1 MPTDLFGQY
10 RLNENNVATI
20 RKTFK
25 GANTALEKLI
35 ETLKDLQ
42 KAFADAHL
50 AGLEQQMQDL
60 IDQTIEI
67 DAAVS
72 KAAAQA
78 KCGDV
83 VVY

>member
-1 MPTDLFGQY
+1 MPTDLFGKY

-35 ETLKDLQ
+35 ETLK
-42 KAFADAHL
+42 AFANAHL
-50 AGLEQQMQDL
+50 AGLEQQMQGL

>member
-1 MPTDLFGQY
+1 MPTDLFGKY
-10 RLNENNVATI
+10 RLDEKHVATI

-35 ETLKDLQ
+35 EALKDLQ
-42 KAFADAHL
+42 HAFSNAHL
-50 AGLEQQMQDL
+50 GELEQQMQTL
-60 IDQTIEI
+60 IDKTIDI

-72 KAAAQA
+72 KAVAQA

-83 VVY
+83 EVY

>member
-1 MPTDLFGQY
+1 MPTDLFGKY
-10 RLNENNVATI
+10 RLDEKYVATI
-20 RKTFK
+20 RKKFK
-25 GANTALEKLI
+25 GANTDLEKLI

-50 AGLEQQMQDL
+50 GELEQQMQTI
-60 IDQTIEI
+60 IDQTIDI

-72 KAAAQA
+72 KAVAQA